1 MKRYIIET
9 DDRYIWSYE
18 VEETDTAFFCK
29 LLKPHGDINYEL
41 EVSQDY
47 WDWFCGEISHVK
59 GTEIDICFLYLD
71 SAREN
76 FQRFYELMPQS
87 QFSYPGKAEWKS
99 SDIIRYFQDFRN
111 TKRKATYSENPSRF
125 MLKDGNSILVFSTG
139 NFCLT
144 NDAISVN
151 EIKEELPLGKP
162 SASSK
167 KPRIKV
173 FHPASDAQTDKTIDA
188 LQKDP
193 PMPIIKKENSSTD
206 CVGEEVSLEKA
217 NSEDLQKYI
226 ERKTEGQCDT
236 VLFRPS
242 VYHRKE

>member
-9 DDRYIWSYE
+9 DDRYIWTYE
-18 VEETDTAFFCK
+18 VEETETAFSCR

-59 GTEIDICFLYLD
+59 GAKIDICFLYLD

-87 QFSYPGKAEWKS
+87 QFSHPGKAEWKS
-99 SDIIRYFQDFRN
+99 SEIIRYFQDFRK
-111 TKRKATYSENPSRF
+111 TKHEATYAAPPGRF
-125 MLKDGNSILVFSTG
+125 ILKNGETIIASGAG

-144 NDAISVN
+144 NDA
-151 EIKEELPLGKP
+151 
-162 SASSK
+162 ASINREDDDSK
-167 KPRIKV
+167 KVKPLSGKSRIKV
-173 FHPASDAQTDKTIDA
+173 FYPTPEVKKDKTVDTV
-188 LQKDP
+188 QKTP
-193 PMPIIKKENSSTD
+193 STPIIKKAPPSLD
-206 CVGEEVSLEKA
+206 PVEEDVPSEKA
-217 NSEDLQKYI
+217 NSEDLQRHI

-236 VLFRPS
+236 VSFRS
-242 VYHRKE
+242 SAHSTQE